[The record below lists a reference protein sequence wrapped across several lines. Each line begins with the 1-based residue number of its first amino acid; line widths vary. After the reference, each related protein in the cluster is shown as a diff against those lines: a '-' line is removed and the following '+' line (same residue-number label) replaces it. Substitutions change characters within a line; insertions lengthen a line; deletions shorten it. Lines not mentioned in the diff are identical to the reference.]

1 METERINRIRRFGA
15 DMVCGADRKG
25 SVSQGSVTIKEQIRL
40 LFTGGASSCPAP
52 PNKKLRAF
60 ARCGKQDENS
70 LTSKLD
76 ACFHPVFHAP

>member
-40 LFTGGASSCPAP
+40 LFTGGGIFLSGFAEQEASGVRPMW
-52 PNKKLRAF
+52 KT
-60 ARCGKQDENS
+60 G
-70 LTSKLD
+70 
-76 ACFHPVFHAP
+76 